1 MTMILIGIAV
11 ATLGGVIRWRT
22 ARYDLKDAAIDSAWT
37 LARGKRS
44 EENPTALER
53 KFNDIRSQ
61 ATWARRAT
69 KTARTVAGHFI
80 AQALGVVSL
89 VLMVGVCCSRAWAS
103 SGDSTPR
110 PSRSD
115 GPPRNSAHDT
125 LVLRRP
131 PHMPRAIQALR
142 LH

>member
-1 MTMILIGIAV
+1 MTMILIGIAI

-22 ARYDLKDAAIDSAWT
+22 ARYDLKDAAIDSAWK

-69 KTARTVAGHFI
+69 KTTGTVAGHFI

-89 VLMVGVCCSRAWAS
+89 VLMLGGVLLAGLGFFWR
-103 SGDSTPR
+103 
-110 PSRSD
+110 
-115 GPPRNSAHDT
+115 
-125 LVLRRP
+125 
-131 PHMPRAIQALR
+131 
-142 LH
+142 